1 MSVTISFLNKDQK
14 GLWIPRMFDLMYEN
28 MQTIVPDKMPYE
40 QQKARFLAEV
50 SPALEK
56 APRQV
61 ILCICD
67 ETLVGFLQYYTRGDL
82 LVIEEIQLQK
92 KFQGTLTFYHLC
104 KLLAD
109 SLPQNIAYLEAYTHK
124 SNVFSQKLL
133 QKLDLSLLDDSQN
146 SPFFHFRGSMLK
158 AKSYFQ

>member
-1 MSVTISFLNKDQK
+1 MSVAISFLNKDQK
-14 GLWIPRMFDLMYEN
+14 ELWLPRMFDLMYEN
-28 MQTIVPDKMPYE
+28 MQTIVPDEIPHA
-40 QQKARFLAEV
+40 QQKAQFLAEV

-82 LVIEEIQLQK
+82 LVIEEIQLLK
-92 KFQGTLTFYHLC
+92 KFQGSLTFYHLC
-104 KLLAD
+104 KYLAA
-109 SLPQNIAYLEAYTHK
+109 SLPKNIAFLEAYTHK
-124 SNVFSQKLL
+124 GNTFSQKLL
-133 QKLDLSLLDDSQN
+133 QKLDLELLEDSQN
-146 SPFFHFRGSMLK
+146 SPFFHFHGSIQK